1 MSLTLAIK
9 PTIIDRVVP
18 NSLVSDIALVVAGTG
33 FTALAAQL
41 YIPTTP
47 VPFTFQ
53 TLAVLLVGAT
63 LGSLRGALSLAL
75 YAIAGAVGIP
85 VFSQATSGTEVL
97 FGATGGYIIGFIIAA
112 SLVGYLSEKNFSSN
126 VLKMAVSY
134 VAGSVVIY
142 ALGATWLTYGYLG
155 GQWLGKQGG
164 LALGVIPFLAFDA
177 VKALIAAGLLPA
189 SWKLV
194 NLIKG
199 NK

>member
-9 PTIIDRVVP
+9 PTIVDRVIK
-18 NSLVSDIALVVAGTG
+18 NSLASDIALVVAGTI
-33 FTALAAQL
+33 FTAIAAQL
-41 YIPTTP
+41 YIPASP

-53 TLAVLLVGAT
+53 TLAVLLVGAS
-63 LGSLRGALSLAL
+63 LGSLRGALSMGL
-75 YAIAGAVGIP
+75 YAVVGGLGLP
-85 VFSQATSGTEVL
+85 VFTEASSGMSVL

-112 SLVGYLSEKNFSSN
+112 ALVGYLSEKNFSSN

-134 VAGSVVIY
+134 TAGTIVIY

-155 GQWLGKQGG
+155 GVWTGDQGG
-164 LALGVIPFLAFDA
+164 LAYGVLPFLIWDA
-177 VKALIAAGLLPA
+177 VKAVVAAGLLPA

-199 NK
+199 RK